1 MDCTGQQLL
10 PSLELKFFIRI
21 PHFIFRISKMVGSVC
36 RSAVHSHYL
45 VQNNCI
51 EPEVNCANFE
61 ELENKLK
68 EALVELSSGQLII
81 MFLQKQLNTTLV
93 LGSQHN
99 LQYETPL
106 LHKEV
111 VNQQTMSNVAGS
123 QPTQIFLLVMQVF
136 LVRRN

>member
-1 MDCTGQQLL
+1 
-10 PSLELKFFIRI
+10 
-21 PHFIFRISKMVGSVC
+21 MVGSVC

-61 ELENKLK
+61 EPENKLK

-99 LQYETPL
+99 L
-106 LHKEV
+106 
-111 VNQQTMSNVAGS
+111 
-123 QPTQIFLLVMQVF
+123 
-136 LVRRN
+136 